1 MSRRDRRN
9 ASTGIARLDRLA
21 KLASSARANLCQK
34 LGFATPSNAEGNSSA
49 TRTLMRGLPRFVAPL
64 PNLLPNAYEFEMTLK
79 HAP

>member
-9 ASTGIARLDRLA
+9 ASTGITRLDRLA

-34 LGFATPSNAEGNSSA
+34 PGFTTPSNAEGNSLA
-49 TRTLMRGLPRFVAPL
+49 TRTLMRVPRFVAPL